1 MMNMNIPGLR
11 FHPTARERNRYIKNK
26 LLQIDDRGI
35 CVAPEVNVYN
45 YHPRDLLVIYNEK
58 SCIKSINSE
67 GFFLCPGGET
77 DVNYGTSKKTCNK
90 RKAGGGYWKE
100 TSKKRAVKDENNGEI
115 IGTKKFFVY
124 YEGNQ
129 KNSRETDFAMHEYHL
144 NETDVDERIT
154 CPVMSCCPFFYCFP
168 ICNSLFSFF
177 LYMEM
182 TYRFCHVT
190 KKQRKK
196 VGGGENQQ
204 SSQSDT
210 TFNGVNLGDGS
221 SVTPFLMCE
230 GTKTLGS
237 KLEECSLSLEGSW
250 TTNQWDIA
258 LLEQLLLMAEQPQP
272 GFLNQGFNG
281 EQDGADKIGPDLIQ
295 SYRQNDIGAC
305 SELSALGAWEDAGNP
320 VYNCDHYEDGI
331 FEGDLCG
338 SLD

>member
-1 MMNMNIPGLR
+1 MMNLNIPGLR
-11 FHPTARERNRYIKNK
+11 FHPTARESNRYIKNK

-45 YHPRDLLVIYNEK
+45 YHPHDLLVIYNEK
-58 SCIKSINSE
+58 SCIKSTNSE

-77 DVNYGTSKKTCNK
+77 DVNYGTNKKTCNK

-115 IGTKKFFVY
+115 MGPRNSVY

-129 KNSRETDFAMHEYHL
+129 KNSREIDFAMHEYHL
-144 NETDVDERIT
+144 NETDVDERLT
-154 CPVMSCCPFFYCFP
+154 CPVMSSCPFFLLLPY
-168 ICNSLFSFF
+168 I
-177 LYMEM
+177 
-182 TYRFCHVT
+182 
-190 KKQRKK
+190 KK

-237 KLEECSLSLEGSW
+237 KLEECSHSLEGSW
-250 TTNQWDIA
+250 TTNQWVIA
-258 LLEQLLLMAEQPQP
+258 LLEQLLMAEQPQP

-320 VYNCDHYEDGI
+320 VCNCDHYEDGI